1 MPQSKRIP
9 SSICLQFPGSWCNT
23 HHPKFSPVQ
32 RTVLPWI
39 HHADAFSCMP
49 RATQVKTMSG
59 LLWMHPCCLGQ
70 SPGCPLDK
78 PWALGGTRHCQSSS
92 SEPAWKDILV
102 SPSSSGQRYRAG
114 DWGQDSILLPALGIF
129 FHPAPPPHP
138 VLVGFRNIQA
148 GAMAGALAK
157 CNWSGFCFLLC
168 LISSML
174 RREPEHPQECSK
186 GQLGFGAG
194 SGGDPAFSRGSG
206 AAPALLSLLCAP
218 PLNSKPN
225 LHQLTA

>member
-1 MPQSKRIP
+1 MSVLFVLGQCLEYHWQISAGQVEGIFLAQQKMRSDQAVPQSKRTP

-23 HHPKFSPVQ
+23 HYPKFSPVQ

-92 SEPAWKDILV
+92 SEPAWKGVLV
-102 SPSSSGQRYRAG
+102 SPSSSGQRHRVG
-114 DWGQDSILLPALGIF
+114 D
-129 FHPAPPPHP
+129 
-138 VLVGFRNIQA
+138 
-148 GAMAGALAK
+148 
-157 CNWSGFCFLLC
+157 
-168 LISSML
+168 
-174 RREPEHPQECSK
+174 
-186 GQLGFGAG
+186 
-194 SGGDPAFSRGSG
+194 
-206 AAPALLSLLCAP
+206 
-218 PLNSKPN
+218 
-225 LHQLTA
+225 

>member
-1 MPQSKRIP
+1 MSALFVLGQCLEYHWQISAGQVEGIFLAQQKMRSDQAVPQSERTL

-23 HHPKFSPVQ
+23 HHPKFSPMW

-92 SEPAWKDILV
+92 SEPAWKGVLV
-102 SPSSSGQRYRAG
+102 SPSSSGQRYRAW

-138 VLVGFRNIQA
+138 VLVGFR
-148 GAMAGALAK
+148 K
-157 CNWSGFCFLLC
+157 
-168 LISSML
+168 ISKQG
-174 RREPEHPQECSK
+174 P
-186 GQLGFGAG
+186 
-194 SGGDPAFSRGSG
+194 
-206 AAPALLSLLCAP
+206 
-218 PLNSKPN
+218 
-225 LHQLTA
+225 